1 MIIIMKNQTP
11 TREISAVIS
20 RIENLGYRVHLSEGE
35 ERSIIGIIGNGRP
48 IERDQI
54 ARMKGVEQVV
64 RVTKPY
70 KLASRDFHPQDT
82 TFTIGN
88 TTIGNRGVVL
98 IAGPSAVESRG
109 QLLEIAHA
117 VKEAGANILRGSAY
131 MARSSP
137 YSFQGLGTKALE
149 YLAEAKSQTGL
160 PVITEVMSPEMIP
173 AVAEVADIL
182 QIGARNMQNYA
193 LLNAVGRQQ
202 HPVMLKRSPS
212 GTIKDWLLA
221 AEYILNHGNTR
232 LMLCE
237 RGISTFETETRNTF
251 DINAIPLLKQ
261 LTHLPIMADPSHGT
275 GRWDIVKAVAL
286 GAVAAGADGVM
297 VEVHPRPEDALS
309 DGAQSLKPKR
319 FVELVEQ
326 MKAVGAAIGR
336 SVNGSA

>member
-1 MIIIMKNQTP
+1 MIIIMKNQTA
-11 TREISAVIS
+11 TRDISAVIS

-54 ARMKGVEQVV
+54 ARMKGVEKVV

-70 KLASRDFHPQDT
+70 KLAGRDFHPQDT
-82 TFTIGN
+82 TFTVGGVPIGKSGL
-88 TTIGNRGVVL
+88 TIM
-98 IAGPSAVESRG
+98 AGPCSVESRS
-109 QLLEIAHA
+109 QILEIAHA
-117 VKEAGANILRGSAY
+117 VKEAGAHILRGGAY
-131 MARSSP
+131 KPRSSP
-137 YSFQGLGTKALE
+137 YSFQGLGAKGLE
-149 YLAEAKSQTGL
+149 YLAEAKAQTGL
-160 PVITEVMSPEMIP
+160 PIITEVMSPEMVS

-193 LLNAVGRQQ
+193 LLNAIGRQQ

-212 GTIKDWLLA
+212 GTIKEWLLA
-221 AEYILNHGNTR
+221 AEYILSHGNTR
-232 LMLCE
+232 VMLCE

-261 LTHLPIMADPSHGT
+261 LTHLPIIADPSHGT
-275 GRWDIVKAVAL
+275 GRWDIVKSVAL
-286 GAVAAGADGVM
+286 GAVAAGADGVI
-297 VEVHPRPEDALS
+297 VEVHPRPDEALS

-326 MKAVGAAIGR
+326 MKGVAAAIGR
-336 SVNGSA
+336 TIN

>member
-54 ARMKGVEQVV
+54 ARMKGVEKVV

-82 TFTIGN
+82 TFTVGN
-88 TTIGNRGVVL
+88 TTIGKSGL
-98 IAGPSAVESRG
+98 TIMAGPSAVESRS
-109 QLLEIAHA
+109 QLMESAHA
-117 VKEAGANILRGSAY
+117 VKEAGAHILRGSAF
-131 MARSSP
+131 MARTSP
-137 YSFQGLGTKALE
+137 YAFQGLGLKGLQ
-149 YLAEAKSQTGL
+149 YLADAKAETGL
-160 PVITEVMSPEMIP
+160 PVITEVMSPELVP
-173 AVAEVADIL
+173 VVAEVADIL
-182 QIGARNMQNYA
+182 QISSRNMYNYA

-202 HPVMLKRSPS
+202 HPVLLKRSPS
-212 GTIKDWLLA
+212 SPIKDWLLA
-221 AEYILNHGNTR
+221 AEYILNHGATR

-237 RGISTFETETRNTF
+237 RGINTFETETRNTF

-261 LTHLPIMADPSHGT
+261 LTHLPIFADPSHGT
-275 GRWDIVKAVAL
+275 GRWEIAKAIAL
-286 GAVAAGADGVM
+286 GAVAAGVDGIM
-297 VEVHPRPEDALS
+297 VDVHPHPEDALA

-326 MKAVGAAIGR
+326 MKGVAAAIGR
-336 SVNGSA
+336 SVDH

>member
-1 MIIIMKNQTP
+1 
-11 TREISAVIS
+11 
-20 RIENLGYRVHLSEGE
+20 
-35 ERSIIGIIGNGRP
+35 
-48 IERDQI
+48 
-54 ARMKGVEQVV
+54 MKGVEQVV

-70 KLASRDFHPQDT
+70 KLASRDFHPLDT

-88 TTIGNRGVVL
+88 TTIGKEGIAI
-98 IAGPSAVESRG
+98 IAGPSAVESRS
-109 QLLEIAHA
+109 QIMETAHA
-117 VKEAGANILRGSAY
+117 VKAAGAHILHAGAY
-131 MARSSP
+131 KPRTSP
-137 YSFQGLGTKALE
+137 YSFQGLGVKGLE
-149 YLAEAKSQTGL
+149 YLAEAKAQTGL
-160 PVITEVMSPEMIP
+160 PLITEVLSPEMVP

-182 QIGARNMQNYA
+182 QIGSRNMQNYA

-232 LMLCE
+232 VMLCE

-251 DINAIPLLKQ
+251 DVNAIPLLKL
-261 LTHLPIMADPSHGT
+261 LTHLPIIADPSHGT

-286 GAVAAGADGVM
+286 AGVAAGADGVI
-297 VEVHPRPEDALS
+297 VEVHPHPEDALS

-326 MKAVGAAIGR
+326 MKAVAAAIGR
-336 SVNGSA
+336 TIE